1 MALINYDTKEQIPED
16 LLDSATEITEGEN
29 KGKWTVNV
37 VTRKKLEEF
46 RNNNVDISKRAETA
60 EGLLNKVFGV
70 LGVKSAEEFDIDKVS
85 QELGQLRD
93 TARKVSDGK
102 LKASDDID
110 KAVEE
115 RTQAMRQKFDED
127 MQTKQRELAAALK
140 VRDEA
145 VTAFKQTFV
154 DRAVASV
161 CNDADLGVEGT
172 AVDDIMNRARTV
184 FVVNEDNSIVPKRN
198 GQTLWGEDGTTPMT
212 MKEWINTHL
221 RKEAPHYFKRSNGG
235 NAGGGGD
242 TKNYGGMT
250 AEEFQKLPA
259 RRRLEIINEQTFNK
273 AGR

>member
-1 MALINYDTKEQIPED
+1 MALITYDSKDQIPED
-16 LLDSATEITEGEN
+16 LLDSATEITEGDT

-60 EGLLNKVFGV
+60 EGVLGKVFGI
-70 LGVKSAEEFDIDKVS
+70 LGIKSAEEFDADKVS

-102 LKASDDID
+102 LKASDEVD
-110 KAVEE
+110 KAVED

-127 MQTKQRELAAALK
+127 MQAKQRELSLALK
-140 VRDEA
+140 ARDEA
-145 VTAFKQTFV
+145 IGYYKQTFV

-172 AVDDIMNRARTV
+172 AVDDIMNRARAV
-184 FVVNEDNSIVPKRN
+184 FVVNEDNTIVPKKN

-212 MKEWINTHL
+212 MKEWINAHL

-235 NAGGGGD
+235 AATGGGD
-242 TKNYGGMT
+242 AKNYGGMSQ
-250 AEEFQKLPA
+250 EEFNKLPA

-273 AGR
+273 SR